1 MILLK
6 IFPTLDLGKSST
18 NETCLGHLY
27 KVSFSLQYSTIS
39 LSVNDS
45 LFFTTTAFTAS
56 VVFLSGTPITPTSKT
71 FGCEDI
77 TCSTSFGKNSCK
89 SYRIR

>member
-18 NETCLGHLY
+18 NETCFGHLY
-27 KVSFSLQYSTIS
+27 EVSFSLQYSTIS

-45 LFFTTTAFTAS
+45 LFTTTAFTAS
-56 VVFLSGTPITPTSKT
+56 VVFLSRNPITPTSKT
-71 FGCEDI
+71 FGC
-77 TCSTSFGKNSCK
+77 
-89 SYRIR
+89 RILHARLHLEKH